1 MYVGES
7 ERAVRQC
14 FQRARNSAPCVI
26 FFDEFDSLCPKR
38 SDNAEGGAGMR
49 VVNQLLTEMDGIE
62 DRKGVFLMAATNR
75 PDIVDPAVLR
85 PGRLDK
91 ILYVGLPAEPDR
103 ADILRALTKN
113 RSQPPL
119 AEDVELGLLARL
131 TEGYTGADLAGL
143 VRQASLQTLKDS
155 IDACDGGA
163 QEEGSSEEA
172 EEQQLVVELRHFQEA
187 IRNIKP
193 SVNEEDKK
201 HYERLKRKYGSPAAQ

>member
-1 MYVGES
+1 MKSFQYVGES

-38 SDNAEGGAGMR
+38 SDSGENSSQR

-91 ILYVGLPAEPDR
+91 ILYVGLPELDDR
-103 ADILRALTKN
+103 VDILKALTKN
-113 RSQPPL
+113 GCKPEL
-119 AEDVELGLLARL
+119 GEDVDFSEIAGL
-131 TEGYTGADLAGL
+131 TQGYTGADLAGL
-143 VRQASLQTLKDS
+143 VRQASLQTLKES
-155 IDACDGGA
+155 IDGG
-163 QEEGSSEEA
+163 ESHDD
-172 EEQQLVVELRHFQEA
+172 LKVRKIHFIDA
-187 IRNIKP
+187 IKKLKP
-193 SVNEEDKK
+193 SVGDQV
-201 HYERLKRKYGSPAAQ
+201 SSMQAQARHPIIIHSISS